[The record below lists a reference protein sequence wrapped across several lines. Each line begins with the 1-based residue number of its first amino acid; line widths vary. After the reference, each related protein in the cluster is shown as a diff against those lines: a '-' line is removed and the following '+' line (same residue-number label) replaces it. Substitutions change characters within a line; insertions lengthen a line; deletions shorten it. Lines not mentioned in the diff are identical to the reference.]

1 MQSPLSGVGE
11 VAYAGRGFFVGPT
24 RLEGSRNLARS
35 VNQGGRV
42 TDFGTTISRMTT
54 LPSPVTSVVFPS
66 ISATRTLHPPLPER
80 EALLIPEL
88 LGLDENHLSELHM
101 CGFRTCKVN
110 GCTTCATLEFGKA
123 SAGWSSSAALEPK
136 RAKAAP

>member
-1 MQSPLSGVGE
+1 M
-11 VAYAGRGFFVGPT
+11 
-24 RLEGSRNLARS
+24 ARS

-42 TDFGTTISRMTT
+42 TDFGIAISRMIT

-66 ISATRTLHPPLPER
+66 FSATKTLRLPLPER

-88 LGLDENHLSELHM
+88 LGLDENHLSEFHM
-101 CGFRTCKVN
+101 CGFRTYKVD
-110 GCTTCATLEFGKA
+110 GCTTCATPEFGKA